1 MYTMQN
7 LFDEITQRRG
17 SGSVKWDATPEEVIP
32 LWVADM
38 DFPAAPPIR
47 RAIEQRAAHG
57 IYGYARVP
65 DAYYEAIIRW
75 FATRHDWHISR
86 DHILYTTGVIPAV
99 AAALRAVTLP
109 GEKVLIQSP
118 VYNCFYYSIRNA
130 GCEVQDSPLVLGSD
144 QRYTIDFA
152 DLEAKASDPRCTA
165 MLLCNPHNPAG
176 RVWSPNEL
184 TRIGDI
190 CHNHGV
196 RVLSDEIHCELIMPG
211 HVFTPFA
218 TLPMPWAQDAVVM
231 NSPSK
236 NFNIAGL
243 QVANII
249 VPDPVVRR
257 HIDCAINLHE
267 TCDLNPFGIDA
278 LIAAYNEGGEWLD
291 ALNLY
296 LWQNFLALQDFVQR
310 ELPHLRLTPLE
321 GTYLAWLDVRSLGIP
336 TTAIEAS
343 LKEVERVWVNSGTLY
358 GQDGFLRINLATQR
372 TRLMEGLQRMAK
384 GLERLQ
390 TTR

>member
-1 MYTMQN
+1 MQN

-17 SGSVKWDATPEEVIP
+17 SGSVKWDATPQEVIP

-65 DAYYEAIIRW
+65 DAYYEAIIHW
-75 FATRHDWHISR
+75 LATRHDWHISR

-190 CHNHGV
+190 CHRHGV

-257 HIDCAINLHE
+257 HIDRAINLHE

-321 GTYLAWLDVRSLGIP
+321 GTYLAWLDVRCLGIP
-336 TTAIEAS
+336 TAVIEAS

-372 TRLMEGLQRMAK
+372 TRLMEGLQRIAK

>member
-1 MYTMQN
+1 MQN

-17 SGSVKWDATPEEVIP
+17 SGSVKWDATPQEVIP

-65 DAYYEAIIRW
+65 DAYYEAIIHW
-75 FATRHDWHISR
+75 FATRHNWHISR
-86 DHILYTTGVIPAV
+86 EHILYTTGVIPAV

-190 CHNHGV
+190 CHRHGV

-218 TLPMPWAQDAVVM
+218 TLSAPWVQDAVVM

-257 HIDCAINLHE
+257 HIDRAINLHE

-278 LIAAYNEGGEWLD
+278 LIAAYNESGEWLD

-336 TTAIEAS
+336 TAEIEAS
-343 LKEVERVWVNSGTLY
+343 LKEVEHVWVNSGTLY